1 MKITLSQL
9 KRIIKEEIEALPQS
23 SSMMRASGGDPEG
36 MIIRNEIEKKADK
49 MGVDRE
55 EVANQVLDSLVSAL
69 PRGKELLKLS
79 MAVRLEKA
87 SLARQRP
94 GDRTYDQTLNS
105 IKMLSTAQP
114 GSFDEALQQIIDI
127 TRENRSR
134 RMRNRLI

>member
-1 MKITLSQL
+1 
-9 KRIIKEEIEALPQS
+9 
-23 SSMMRASGGDPEG
+23 